1 MICQMVKVNNIGVM
15 ELTIKEIFSMVKN
28 MEKVNVNSQMVQL
41 IKVHLEMINLMVKDD
56 SLQNKVNTLGSFKK
70 ENFKAKD
77 YFNGKMGLHMKVT
90 IKMIEKM
97 VSENISILRERCL
110 KVIGEMA

>member
-41 IKVHLEMINLMVKDD
+41 IKVHLEMINLMVKED
-56 SLQNKVNTLGSFKK
+56 SP
-70 ENFKAKD
+70 
-77 YFNGKMGLHMKVT
+77 
-90 IKMIEKM
+90 
-97 VSENISILRERCL
+97 
-110 KVIGEMA
+110 